1 MENKSTTSFALIDP
15 DKAADTREIAE
26 KLGKLPM
33 NQLMYVAGAIHMATV
48 LSNTGQ
54 DDDQQKGA

>member
-1 MENKSTTSFALIDP
+1 MENKSTALRALIDP
-15 DKAADTREIAE
+15 DKEADIQTIAE

-33 NQLMYVAGAIHMATV
+33 DQLMYVAGAISMASF